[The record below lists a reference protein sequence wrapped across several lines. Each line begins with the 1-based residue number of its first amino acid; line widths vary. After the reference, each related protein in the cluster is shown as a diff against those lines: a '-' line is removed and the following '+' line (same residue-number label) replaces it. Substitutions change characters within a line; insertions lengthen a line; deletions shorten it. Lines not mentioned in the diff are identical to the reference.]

1 MDALDMKESIR
12 KAFAQRDHFP
22 QPNHLAVVGVLA
34 YEIWGPIYSTVLDDA
49 IYPVLREEL

>member
-1 MDALDMKESIR
+1 MKESIR